1 MTQIAHYKGFKKDHA
16 DHIKAIVAK
25 VGKLSD
31 EAHWALID
39 EMKGAI
45 GASAA
50 NDTTDEAS
58 DQDQELSNSEEW
70 VANNCSDGGIEEDVA
85 MALWL
90 RGTVDGETYLL
101 SEMVVLLPRKRAPH
115 PTMRM

>member
-1 MTQIAHYKGFKKDHA
+1 MTQIAHYMRFKEDHA
-16 DHIKAIVAK
+16 DHIKGLVAK
-25 VGKLSD
+25 IGKLSE
-31 EAHWALID
+31 EAHWDLID

-50 NDTTDEAS
+50 NDSTDQDS
-58 DQDQELSNSEEW
+58 DQEHALSNSEEW

-90 RGTVDGETYLL
+90 RGTVEGETYLL
-101 SEMVVLLPRKRAPH
+101 SEMVVSLPRQQNRAQP
-115 PTMRM
+115 